1 MSHETAPLFW
11 HRSLPI
17 QDMAFYQN
25 FQVVCTLLMLTCPA
39 SLTSISETQIA
50 VSSANSSDE
59 KNNKTRQVE
68 IMVLPSL
75 DVSFPHQME
84 IKEETDLIST
94 SHDPSRSGD
103 QSVDESIPIA
113 VLSFN
118 ETVIVGAINYTLKL
132 GNWSS
137 EVHKSE
143 PKNISKSSEH
153 VAAKNI
159 TITEV
164 PEKTIDLLAKGKDN
178 FLISILHRPAFS
190 VISEAMKTFKEVLL
204 KLRGNSTSVIDLLE
218 VQNNSTKT

>member
-1 MSHETAPLFW
+1 MPAHPLAQLLFSIETFEEYRHMVKLFAEELSHNIKHIEIAYNARWIKNWEYAPLKVRLPQARY
-11 HRSLPI
+11 RSVNHSCRRP
-17 QDMAFYQN
+17 
-25 FQVVCTLLMLTCPA
+25 
-39 SLTSISETQIA
+39 

-178 FLISILHRPAFS
+178 FLI
-190 VISEAMKTFKEVLL
+190 
-204 KLRGNSTSVIDLLE
+204 N
-218 VQNNSTKT
+218 